1 MKNLKKV
8 IAFLILPIFLFS
20 SVAAIA
26 APAFN
31 SLASGDT
38 IVYITR
44 TGSKYHQ
51 GWCSYLSKSKI
62 AITLEE
68 AKAEGY
74 TPCKRCKPPQ

>member
-1 MKNLKKV
+1 MKNVKNV
-8 IAFLILPIFLFS
+8 IAFLILSIFLFS

-31 SLASGDT
+31 SLASNDT

-51 GWCSYLSKSKI
+51 SWCSYLRKSKI